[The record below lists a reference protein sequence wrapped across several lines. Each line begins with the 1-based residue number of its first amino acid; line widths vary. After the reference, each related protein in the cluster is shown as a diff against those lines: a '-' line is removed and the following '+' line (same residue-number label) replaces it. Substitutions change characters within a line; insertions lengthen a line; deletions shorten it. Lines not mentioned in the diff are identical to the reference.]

1 MKVERRTATSSLD
14 VTPSS
19 SESAYCSRRYITS
32 TAPVIAADRVFG
44 DALQDALDIV
54 GQEANKTDAVI
65 TKARQEINEL
75 KNRQALTENVLNRK
89 AHPEAPHSHSV
100 PAAIPLS
107 SQLLYF
113 SSSPALRFFASVSP
127 LTG

>member
-1 MKVERRTATSSLD
+1 M
-14 VTPSS
+14 
-19 SESAYCSRRYITS
+19 TS

-75 KNRQALTENVLNRK
+75 KNKQAWLRMYLIISSAGLMV
-89 AHPEAPHSHSV
+89 
-100 PAAIPLS
+100 
-107 SQLLYF
+107 SQLLH
-113 SSSPALRFFASVSP
+113 VSRGKLHEGNLFELSGGFNYCP
-127 LTG
+127 NFWVL